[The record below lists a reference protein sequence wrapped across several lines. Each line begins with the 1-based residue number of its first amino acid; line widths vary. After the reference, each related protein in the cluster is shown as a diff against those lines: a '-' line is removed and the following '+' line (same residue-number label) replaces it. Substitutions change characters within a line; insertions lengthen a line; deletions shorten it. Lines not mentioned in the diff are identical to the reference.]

1 MGGTRPPPASQG
13 NSCVP
18 VGFVNGR
25 TESSLFNVTVTCAL
39 VFVTR
44 NRSRWEREAVK
55 FAPEEPGGSPRAWA
69 VLWPSEWLGV
79 GTGALWGALAWGT
92 GPEVISVPVMML

>member
-1 MGGTRPPPASQG
+1 MKS
-13 NSCVP
+13 
-18 VGFVNGR
+18 
-25 TESSLFNVTVTCAL
+25 AL
-39 VFVTR
+39 
-44 NRSRWEREAVK
+44 
-55 FAPEEPGGSPRAWA
+55 EEPGGSPQAWA